1 MPLSVSLFLVALA
14 WAGSPDPAGL
24 RKVLED
30 RLAILPG
37 GVVVGIAYEDLHT
50 GNRVLIND
58 QVQMHAAST
67 MKVPVMM
74 EVFNQAEQGCF
85 ALTDS
90 VMVANR
96 FHSIVDGSEYWM
108 DISEDSDSA
117 TYHLIGRQATIYDLT
132 YAMITVSSNLAT
144 SNLIAL
150 VGAGNVMATLKSIGV
165 QHMQVLRGVEDLLA
179 YRQGLSNT
187 TNALDMMLVMSA
199 IARDQVVSP
208 QACARMRTI
217 LLAQQFNDKIP
228 GLLPPEVKVAH
239 KTGNIT
245 AIDHDAAIVYL
256 PDGRSYSLTI
266 LTSGITDHDAAQAL
280 VAELS
285 QIVYRYYQAD

>member
-1 MPLSVSLFLVALA
+1 V
-14 WAGSPDPAGL
+14 
-24 RKVLED
+24 VLED
-30 RLAILPG
+30 RLAILPE

-50 GNRVLIND
+50 GNRVLINEM
-58 QVQMHAAST
+58 VQMHAAST
-67 MKVPVMM
+67 MKVPVMV
-74 EVFNQAEQGCF
+74 EVFKQADQGQL

-90 VMVANR
+90 ILVTNR
-96 FHSIVDGSEYWM
+96 FHSIVDGSEYRM
-108 DISEDSDSA
+108 DIDEDSDSA
-117 TYHLIGRQATIYDLT
+117 TYHLVGRQATIYDLT

-144 SNLIAL
+144 NNLIAL

-199 IARDQVVSP
+199 IARGQVVSS

-228 GLLPPEVKVAH
+228 GLLPPDVKVAH

-266 LTSGITDHDAAQAL
+266 LTSGIEDHDEAQAL

-285 QIVYRYYQAD
+285 LIVYRYYIAN

>member
-1 MPLSVSLFLVALA
+1 M
-14 WAGSPDPAGL
+14 
-24 RKVLED
+24 
-30 RLAILPG
+30 AILPG
-37 GVVVGIAYEDLHT
+37 DVVVGIAYEDLLT

-74 EVFNQAEQGCF
+74 EVFNQTAQGRF

-90 VMVANR
+90 ILVTNK
-96 FHSIVDGSEYWM
+96 FHSIVDGSDYWM
-108 DISEDSDSA
+108 DIDEDSDSA
-117 TYHLIGRQATIYDLT
+117 TYQLVGRRAAIYDLT

-144 SNLIAL
+144 NNLMAL

-165 QHMQVLRGVEDLLA
+165 RQMQVLRGVEDLLA

-187 TNALDMMLVMSA
+187 TNARDMMVVMSA
-199 IARDQVVSP
+199 ITRGHVVSP
-208 QACARMRTI
+208 QACAQMRTI

-228 GLLPPEVKVAH
+228 RLLPPDVKVAH

-266 LTSGITDHDAAQAL
+266 LTSGIEDHHEAQAL

-285 QIVYRYYQAD
+285 QIVYRHYQDD

>member
-1 MPLSVSLFLVALA
+1 MAFDC
-14 WAGSPDPAGL
+14 AGGSDPARL
-24 RKVLED
+24 KKVLED

-37 GVVVGIAYEDLHT
+37 GVVVGIAYEDLQT

-67 MKVPVMM
+67 MKVPVMV
-74 EVFNQAEQGCF
+74 EVFNQAQQGRF

-90 VMVANR
+90 ILVTNK
-96 FHSIVDGSEYWM
+96 FHSIVDSSDYWM

-117 TYHLIGRQATIYDLT
+117 AYHIVGRRATIYDLT

-144 SNLIAL
+144 NNLIAL
-150 VGAGNVMATLKSIGV
+150 VEAGNVMATLKSIGV
-165 QHMQVLRGVEDLLA
+165 RQMQVLRGVEDLLA

-187 TNALDMMLVMSA
+187 TNALDMMLVMSV

-208 QACARMRTI
+208 QACAQMRTI

-228 GLLPPEVKVAH
+228 RLLPPDEKGAH

-266 LTSGITDHDAAQAL
+266 LTSGIEDHHEAQAL

-285 QIVYRYYQAD
+285 QIVYRHYQGD